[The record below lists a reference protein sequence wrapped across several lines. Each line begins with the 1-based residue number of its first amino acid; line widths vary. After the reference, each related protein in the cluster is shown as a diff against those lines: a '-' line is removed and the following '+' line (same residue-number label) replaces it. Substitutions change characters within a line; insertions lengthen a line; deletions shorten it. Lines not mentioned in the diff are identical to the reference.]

1 MLWTYERREGSWN
14 FFFFL
19 ALSGEI
25 SWQPQ
30 RQSVTEIN
38 HPRPTFNAERN
49 SASHLRGET
58 DIAAFQCDIW
68 AHPGTQFSRARS
80 ASEQGSEQFALP
92 RSPGFKLWLIFFFL
106 FFFFFFKSLLGS
118 SAGSHLHR
126 LACGAA
132 TFTLPRT
139 PKTPRGCH
147 VPLSLRGEM
156 ISIGLLLMRLAG
168 SLAGERWFQVCMS
181 ESLPAC
187 RCAARHNASASVQ
200 KRLSTNPGEGG
211 SGTL

>member
-1 MLWTYERREGSWN
+1 MTSGLILAHSSAEHAPPQNRALNSLPCLAPRGSN
-14 FFFFL
+14 C
-19 ALSGEI
+19 G
-25 SWQPQ
+25 
-30 RQSVTEIN
+30 
-38 HPRPTFNAERN
+38 
-49 SASHLRGET
+49 
-58 DIAAFQCDIW
+58 
-68 AHPGTQFSRARS
+68 
-80 ASEQGSEQFALP
+80 
-92 RSPGFKLWLIFFFL
+92 L
-106 FFFFFFKSLLGS
+106 FFFFYLFKSLLGS
-118 SAGSHLHR
+118 STGSHLHR

-200 KRLSTNPGEGG
+200 KLLSTNPGEGG